1 MNAMLA
7 LLLALVL
14 LCAVVESQWVIGK
27 VNQGLIDRDDD
38 YWVIKSRFSLG
49 DMISP

>member
-7 LLLALVL
+7 LLLALAL
-14 LCAVVESQWVIGK
+14 MCAVVESQWVTGK
-27 VNQGLIDRDDD
+27 VNEGLIERDDD

-49 DMISP
+49 VVIPP